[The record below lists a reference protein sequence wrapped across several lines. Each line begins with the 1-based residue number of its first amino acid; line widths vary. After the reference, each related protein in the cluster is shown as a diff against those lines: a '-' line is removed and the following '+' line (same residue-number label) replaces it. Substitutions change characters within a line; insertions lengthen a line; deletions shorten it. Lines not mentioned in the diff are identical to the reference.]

1 MWWSHQQ
8 REQLSPKW
16 VKVSCKAV
24 LCEFL
29 FLRYFPVLM
38 LLWYMLQVAGPI
50 LKASLPKQFLEPCQE
65 KLEGPLPIRTL
76 QSLAMSR
83 SVREP
88 DAQGRNQ

>member
-1 MWWSHQQ
+1 
-8 REQLSPKW
+8 
-16 VKVSCKAV
+16 
-24 LCEFL
+24 
-29 FLRYFPVLM
+29 M

-65 KLEGPLPIRTL
+65 IGRTLPIRTL
-76 QSLAMSR
+76 QNLAMSR